1 MNGPD
6 ATKLTSRFMDR
17 AAPRQRRHA
26 PAEVRRAQILDAAL
40 ECFATRG
47 YHTATMDDLVRASG
61 LSKGT
66 LYWHFSSKEEVFLAL
81 FDRFVEE
88 IFDAW
93 SRLEIEDRP
102 PLEVVRTL
110 GEISVDRLVSD
121 PIPLGAWA
129 EFLLQP
135 KARERYAS
143 VLRQSRDRLTAL
155 MRRGIE
161 RGEIR
166 DLAPEGIAVA
176 LTAAMEG
183 TLLQAMVD
191 PHFDAK
197 AHFPLVWEG
206 IQRGYQR

>member
-1 MNGPD
+1 MIP
-6 ATKLTSRFMDR
+6 
-17 AAPRQRRHA
+17 AARRQRRHA
-26 PAEVRRAQILDAAL
+26 PAEVRRAQILEAAL

-88 IFDAW
+88 LFDAW
-93 SRLEIEDRP
+93 SRLETEERP
-102 PLEVVRTL
+102 VLEVILAL
-110 GEISVDRLVSD
+110 GEVFVDRLTSD
-121 PIPLGAWA
+121 PLPLGAWA

-143 VLRQSRDRLTAL
+143 VLRESRERLATL
-155 MRRGIE
+155 VRRGIE

-166 DLAPEGIAVA
+166 RLDPEGIAVA
-176 LTAAMEG
+176 LTAATEG
-183 TLLQAMVD
+183 TMLQAMVD
-191 PHFDAK
+191 PDFDAK
-197 AHFPLVWEG
+197 AHWPLVWEG
-206 IQRGYQR
+206 LQRGYQR

>member
-1 MNGPD
+1 M
-6 ATKLTSRFMDR
+6 ATSTR
-17 AAPRQRRHA
+17 RQRTRA
-26 PAEVRRAQILDAAL
+26 PAEVRRAQILEAAL

-47 YHTATMDDLVRASG
+47 YHTATMDDLVRTSG

-88 IFDAW
+88 IFEVW
-93 SRLEIEDRP
+93 GRLETEGRAS
-102 PLEVVRTL
+102 LEVVRTL
-110 GEISVDRLVSD
+110 GEIFVDRLVSD

-143 VLRQSRDRLTAL
+143 MLRQSRDRLAAL

-161 RGEIR
+161 RGEVR
-166 DLAPEGIAVA
+166 DLDPDGIAVTVSRRVTQRERAEPDAA
-176 LTAAMEG
+176 LQEAVIAI
-183 TLLQAMVD
+183 V
-191 PHFDAK
+191 K
-197 AHFPLVWEG
+197 KFPPN
-206 IQRGYQR
+206 

>member
-1 MNGPD
+1 MIG
-6 ATKLTSRFMDR
+6 R
-17 AAPRQRRHA
+17 AGGQRRHA
-26 PAEVRRAQILDAAL
+26 PAEVRRAQILEAAL

-93 SRLEIEDRP
+93 SRLETEDRP
-102 PLEVVRTL
+102 SLEVLRAL
-110 GEISVDRLVSD
+110 GEVSVDRLTSD
-121 PIPLGAWA
+121 PLPLGAWA

-135 KARERYAS
+135 RARERYAS
-143 VLRQSRDRLTAL
+143 VLRNSRERLATL
-155 MRRGIE
+155 VRRGIQ

-166 DLAPEGIAVA
+166 DLDPKGIAVA
-176 LTAAMEG
+176 LTAAVEG
-183 TLLQAMVD
+183 TMLQAMVD
-191 PHFDAK
+191 PGFDAK
-197 AHFPLVWEG
+197 AHWPLVWEG
-206 IQRGYQR
+206 IHRGYQR

>member
-1 MNGPD
+1 MKD
-6 ATKLTSRFMDR
+6 TTR
-17 AAPRQRRHA
+17 RQRSRA
-26 PAEVRRAQILDAAL
+26 PAEVRRAQILEAAL

-47 YHTATMDDLVRASG
+47 YHTATMDDLVRTSG

-88 IFDAW
+88 FFDVW
-93 SRLEIEDRP
+93 SRLETEGRSS
-102 PLEVVRTL
+102 LEMVRTL
-110 GEISVDRLVSD
+110 GEIFVDRLVSD

-143 VLRQSRDRLTAL
+143 MLRQSRERLAAL

-166 DLAPEGIAVA
+166 DLDPEGIAVA
-176 LTAAMEG
+176 LTAAIEG
-183 TLLQAMVD
+183 TMLQAMVD
-191 PHFDAK
+191 PDFDVK
-197 AHFPLVWEG
+197 AHLPLVWEG
-206 IQRGYQR
+206 IHRGYQR

>member
-1 MNGPD
+1 MIG
-6 ATKLTSRFMDR
+6 RDR
-17 AAPRQRRHA
+17 GQRRHA
-26 PAEVRRAQILDAAL
+26 PAEVRRAQILEAAL

-93 SRLEIEDRP
+93 SRLETEDRP
-102 PLEVVRTL
+102 SLEVLRAL
-110 GEISVDRLVSD
+110 GEVSVDRLTSD
-121 PIPLGAWA
+121 PLPLGAWA

-135 KARERYAS
+135 RARERYAS
-143 VLRQSRDRLTAL
+143 VLRNSRERLATL
-155 MRRGIE
+155 VRRGIQ

-166 DLAPEGIAVA
+166 DLDPKAIAAA
-176 LTAAMEG
+176 LTAAVEG
-183 TLLQAMVD
+183 TMLQAMVD
-191 PHFDAK
+191 PGFDAR
-197 AHFPLVWEG
+197 AHWPLVWEG
-206 IQRGYQR
+206 IHRGYQR

>member
-1 MNGPD
+1 
-6 ATKLTSRFMDR
+6 
-17 AAPRQRRHA
+17 
-26 PAEVRRAQILDAAL
+26 
-40 ECFATRG
+40 
-47 YHTATMDDLVRASG
+47 MDDLVRASG
-61 LSKGT
+61 LSKGS

-81 FDRFVEE
+81 FDRFVEG
-88 IFDAW
+88 IFEAW
-93 SRLEIEDRP
+93 SQLEIENRP
-102 PLEVVRTL
+102 SLEVVRTL

-121 PIPLGAWA
+121 QIPLGAWA

-135 KARERYAS
+135 TARERYAS
-143 VLRQSRDRLTAL
+143 VLRRSRQRLTAL
-155 MRRGIE
+155 VRRGIE

-166 DLAPEGIAVA
+166 DLHPEGIAVA

-197 AHFPLVWEG
+197 THWPLVWEG

>member
-1 MNGPD
+1 MG
-6 ATKLTSRFMDR
+6 TTRG
-17 AAPRQRRHA
+17 QRRHA
-26 PAEVRRAQILDAAL
+26 PAEVRRAQILEAAL

-93 SRLEIEDRP
+93 SRLETEDRP
-102 PLEVVRTL
+102 SLEVLRAL
-110 GEISVDRLVSD
+110 GEVSVDRLTSD
-121 PIPLGAWA
+121 PLPLGAWA

-135 KARERYAS
+135 RARERYAS
-143 VLRQSRDRLTAL
+143 VLRNSRERLATL
-155 MRRGIE
+155 VRRGIQ

-166 DLAPEGIAVA
+166 DLDPKGIAVA
-176 LTAAMEG
+176 LTAAVEG
-183 TLLQAMVD
+183 TMLQAMVD
-191 PHFDAK
+191 PGFDAK
-197 AHFPLVWEG
+197 AHWPLVWEG
-206 IQRGYQR
+206 IHRGYQR

>member
-1 MNGPD
+1 MED
-6 ATKLTSRFMDR
+6 TTR
-17 AAPRQRRHA
+17 RQRSRA
-26 PAEVRRAQILDAAL
+26 PAEVRRAQILEAAL

-47 YHTATMDDLVRASG
+47 YHTATMDDLVRTSG

-88 IFDAW
+88 FFDVW
-93 SRLEIEDRP
+93 SQLETEGRSS
-102 PLEVVRTL
+102 LETVRTL
-110 GEISVDRLVSD
+110 GEIFVDRLVSD

-135 KARERYAS
+135 KARQRYAS
-143 VLRQSRDRLTAL
+143 MLRQSRERLAAL

-166 DLAPEGIAVA
+166 DLDPEGIAVA
-176 LTAAMEG
+176 LTAAIEG
-183 TLLQAMVD
+183 TMLQAMVD
-191 PHFDAK
+191 PDFDVK
-197 AHFPLVWEG
+197 AHLPLVWEG
-206 IQRGYQR
+206 IHRGYQR

>member
-1 MNGPD
+1 MIG
-6 ATKLTSRFMDR
+6 R
-17 AAPRQRRHA
+17 AGGQRRHA
-26 PAEVRRAQILDAAL
+26 PRRAQILEAAL

-93 SRLEIEDRP
+93 SRLETEDRP
-102 PLEVVRTL
+102 SLEVLRAL
-110 GEISVDRLVSD
+110 GEVSVDRLTSD
-121 PIPLGAWA
+121 PLPLGAWA

-135 KARERYAS
+135 RARERYAS
-143 VLRQSRDRLTAL
+143 VLRNSRERLATL
-155 MRRGIE
+155 VRRGIQ

-166 DLAPEGIAVA
+166 DLDPKGIAVA
-176 LTAAMEG
+176 LTAAVEG
-183 TLLQAMVD
+183 TMLQAMVD
-191 PHFDAK
+191 PGFDAK
-197 AHFPLVWEG
+197 AHWPLVWEG
-206 IQRGYQR
+206 IHRGYQR

>member
-1 MNGPD
+1 
-6 ATKLTSRFMDR
+6 
-17 AAPRQRRHA
+17 
-26 PAEVRRAQILDAAL
+26 
-40 ECFATRG
+40 
-47 YHTATMDDLVRASG
+47 MDDLVRVSG

-81 FDRFVEE
+81 FDRFAEQ

-93 SRLEIEDRP
+93 SQLETEGRP
-102 PLEVVRTL
+102 SLEVVRAL
-110 GEISVDRLVSD
+110 GEISVDKMASD

-143 VLRQSRDRLTAL
+143 MLRQSRDRLAAL
-155 MRRGIE
+155 VRRGIE

-166 DLAPEGIAVA
+166 DLDPEGVAAA
-176 LTAAMEG
+176 LTAAIEG

-191 PHFDAK
+191 PDFDAR
-197 AHFPLVWEG
+197 AHLPLVWEG

>member
-1 MNGPD
+1 MKD
-6 ATKLTSRFMDR
+6 STR
-17 AAPRQRRHA
+17 RQRSHA
-26 PAEVRRAQILDAAL
+26 PAEVRRAQILEAAL

-88 IFDAW
+88 IFEAW
-93 SRLEIEDRP
+93 SGLETENRP
-102 PLEVVRTL
+102 SLEVLRAL
-110 GEISVDRLVSD
+110 GEVSVDRIASG

-135 KARERYAS
+135 SARERYAS
-143 VLRQSRDRLTAL
+143 VLRNSRERLAAL
-155 MRRGIE
+155 VRRGIG

-166 DLAPEGIAVA
+166 DLDPEGIAVG
-176 LTAAMEG
+176 LTAAVEG
-183 TLLQAMVD
+183 TMLQAMVD
-191 PHFDAK
+191 PGFDAM
-197 AHFPLVWEG
+197 AHWPLVWEG
-206 IQRGYQR
+206 IHRGYQR

>member
-1 MNGPD
+1 MARG
-6 ATKLTSRFMDR
+6 
-17 AAPRQRRHA
+17 QRRHA
-26 PAEVRRAQILDAAL
+26 PAEVRRAQILEAAL

-93 SRLEIEDRP
+93 SRLETEDRP
-102 PLEVVRTL
+102 SLEVLRAL
-110 GEISVDRLVSD
+110 GEVSVDRLTSD
-121 PIPLGAWA
+121 PLPLGAWA

-135 KARERYAS
+135 RARERYAS
-143 VLRQSRDRLTAL
+143 VLRNSRERLATL
-155 MRRGIE
+155 VRRGIQ

-166 DLAPEGIAVA
+166 DLDPKGIAVA
-176 LTAAMEG
+176 LTAAVEG
-183 TLLQAMVD
+183 TMLQAMVD
-191 PHFDAK
+191 PGFDAK
-197 AHFPLVWEG
+197 AHWPLVWEG
-206 IQRGYQR
+206 IHRGYQR